1 MVKFTRG
8 DELISRIANKIR
20 EIIDLEGIWPQ
31 TPPPVLPTPAVG
43 ENGGEEGRT
52 VYQTNYDTP
61 ASSKASEA
69 ETVVWDLDCGLEYLA
84 NMLKVHPANDVAQ

>member
-1 MVKFTRG
+1 
-8 DELISRIANKIR
+8 
-20 EIIDLEGIWPQ
+20 
-31 TPPPVLPTPAVG
+31 VG